1 MKTLHAIVSG
11 RVQGVGFR
19 FFVEDKAVCLGLRG
33 WVRNL
38 RSGQV
43 EVLASG
49 EKEDLEELL
58 SALKRGPGLSRVTEV
73 EVDWSSAP
81 CEDSFHTR
89 SNF

>member
-19 FFVEDKAVCLGLRG
+19 YFVEEKALCLGLNG

-43 EVLASG
+43 EVLATG
-49 EKEDLEELL
+49 EEEDIDRFL
-58 SALKRGPGLSRVTEV
+58 SALKRGPGLSKVTHV
-73 EVDWSSAP
+73 EVDWGNPPSEEP
-81 CEDSFHTR
+81 FHTR
-89 SNF
+89 SSG